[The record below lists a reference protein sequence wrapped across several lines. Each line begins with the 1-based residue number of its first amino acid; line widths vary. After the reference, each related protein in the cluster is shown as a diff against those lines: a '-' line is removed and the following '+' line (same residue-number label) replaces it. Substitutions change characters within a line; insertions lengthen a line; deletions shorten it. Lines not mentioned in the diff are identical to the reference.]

1 MQRLRQQSFIKIQ
14 LAEWKK
20 DEELSKGAVFES
32 FVKLQRPKSVDL
44 GSSTVNNQPIILIIL
59 KFVLSAAL
67 RERQTKDPA
76 FARSKLDKI
85 DKNVQ
90 LKTQREKAIRDAYVI
105 MPCNEV
111 VRDPDRLLSST
122 KASEN
127 NSLSYEHLYEAERK
141 RRVNKQRV
149 NI

>member
-59 KFVLSAAL
+59 KICTFSCFKGAADK
-67 RERQTKDPA
+67 RSSFCEEQARQD
-76 FARSKLDKI
+76 
-85 DKNVQ
+85 
-90 LKTQREKAIRDAYVI
+90 
-105 MPCNEV
+105 
-111 VRDPDRLLSST
+111 
-122 KASEN
+122 
-127 NSLSYEHLYEAERK
+127 
-141 RRVNKQRV
+141 
-149 NI
+149 